1 MHSGAFEF
9 AVRVIFAVPGLGCVA
24 ESARSASP
32 RLPGLELFAVAYIID
47 EFANTSGALELS
59 TRNRQK
65 FQA

>member
-9 AVRVIFAVPGLGCVA
+9 AVRVIFAVPGLGFVA
-24 ESARSASP
+24 ESAEP
-32 RLPGLELFAVAYIID
+32 RARPRGSRVWSYIID